1 MIQFAFMILAAP
13 LAMLSFFRWQL
24 GLYGLLLF
32 LPVSG
37 AISLWLKPTSLSVF
51 GPLLKDLLFVMPLY
65 GGFFL
70 FGLGQLRGAR
80 IPMPIVLSL
89 TLLTLLALVQS
100 ANPSLFNIFVA
111 LIGLKV
117 WLMYIPLIV
126 ISAAWLTS
134 FDRLLFTL
142 RLLSVVTLVPAGI
155 GLLQWAM
162 SATIGYQ
169 ATMTMFYGAA
179 ARAATQ
185 NFGGFTY
192 GGDLYRIPSTFS
204 FVSQYFSFLLAMVV
218 PAMTVALADP
228 SPRWRKRGWIILG
241 ILVAA
246 GFLSGARSAIAMLP
260 LIIGLVFVIDARATG
275 AIAAAIML
283 PVFLLTTLFIAG
295 LDPLQVLGATSDL
308 VVGYS
313 RSIVVR
319 GVLDSLQSYPL
330 GLGTGMSTG
339 PARYA
344 LTGDESLPL
353 IESFFAKSVVEFGV
367 PGLIVVTVLFVTVIW
382 SVFIAR
388 KQLIHPLFRAFG
400 ATVLAYCILIA
411 INSAKGAILDID
423 PTNVLYWFY
432 IGLLMKLP
440 FLESEILQRINRDRA
455 NRAAAAPQA
464 PQVPQGQRPGL
475 RPQPVRLVSG

>member
-1 MIQFAFMILAAP
+1 MIFFAFLALGAP
-13 LAMLSFFRWQL
+13 LALLSFFRWQL
-24 GLYGLLLF
+24 GLYGLLVF

-37 AISLWLKPTSLSVF
+37 AIALWMKSTSLAPL
-51 GPLLKDLLFVMPLY
+51 GPLLKDLLFVLPLY

-70 FGLGQLRGAR
+70 FGLNQLRGAR
-80 IPMPIVLSL
+80 IPWPIVLAI

-100 ANPSLFNIFVA
+100 ANPELFNILVA
-111 LIGLKV
+111 VIGLKV
-117 WLMYIPLIV
+117 WLMYIPLIL
-126 ISAAWLTS
+126 IAAAWLNS
-134 FDRLLFTL
+134 FDRLVYTM
-142 RLLSVVTLVPAGI
+142 RLLAALTLIPAGV
-155 GLLQWAM
+155 GLLQWMM

-185 NFGGFTY
+185 NFGGFNY
-192 GGDLYRIPSTFS
+192 GGEFYRIPSTFT

-228 SPRWRKRGWIILG
+228 HPRWRRRGWMILG
-241 ILVAA
+241 LIVLA
-246 GFLSGARSAIAMLP
+246 GFLSGARSAIVMLP
-260 LIIGLVFVIDARATG
+260 LIVGLVFVIDGRATG

-283 PVFLLTTLFIAG
+283 PVFLLTTLFVAG

-319 GVLDSLQSYPL
+319 GVLDSLQAYPL

-353 IESFFAKSVVEFGV
+353 IESFFAKSVVEFGAA
-367 PGLIVVTVLFVTVIW
+367 GLVVVTILFATVIW
-382 SVFIAR
+382 SVFMTR
-388 KQLIHPLFRAFG
+388 RQLIHPLFRAYA
-400 ATVLAYCILIA
+400 ATVLAYCLLIA

-423 PTNVLYWFY
+423 PTNVMYWFY
-432 IGLLMKLP
+432 LGLVLKLP
-440 FLESEILQRINRDRA
+440 FLESEILERINRERA
-455 NRAAAAPQA
+455 IRPRPLPQGPMQPQPAQRGAAP
-464 PQVPQGQRPGL
+464 PK
-475 RPQPVRLVSG
+475 PVL